1 MLLRLDG
8 LRTCSPDTLPILEAA
23 WRGSGFSVVFPCIR
37 CRQRS
42 CYIEKRPLLY
52 STCSCNPINTQ
63 RMRLWQSVNLRSGK
77 RSHFSSFSD
86 ISKKKWQL
94 DRTSPF
100 LLHYIKRPV
109 SYSWQISND
118 YISRMELE
126 NVQDIQGKISKIKE
140 KKE

>member
-1 MLLRLDG
+1 M
-8 LRTCSPDTLPILEAA
+8 AA
-23 WRGSGFSVVFPCIR
+23 SW
-37 CRQRS
+37 
-42 CYIEKRPLLY
+42 
-52 STCSCNPINTQ
+52 
-63 RMRLWQSVNLRSGK
+63 
-77 RSHFSSFSD
+77 
-86 ISKKKWQL
+86 
-94 DRTSPF
+94 TSPF

>member
-1 MLLRLDG
+1 MFMQPYQYSKD
-8 LRTCSPDTLPILEAA
+8 EALTVSQLKV
-23 WRGSGFSVVFPCIR
+23 WKKV
-37 CRQRS
+37 
-42 CYIEKRPLLY
+42 
-52 STCSCNPINTQ
+52 T
-63 RMRLWQSVNLRSGK
+63 
-77 RSHFSSFSD
+77 FSD
-86 ISKKKWQL
+86 ISKKWQL

-126 NVQDIQGKISKIKE
+126 NIQDIQGKISKIKE